1 MRGHLDVRISEKVI
15 LTLNEASAYSGVGTN
30 KLAILSREPGC
41 KFVLYI
47 GTKRFY
53 KRKQLEEFL
62 QNSET
67 I

>member
-1 MRGHLDVRISEKVI
+1 MRGHLDVRICEKVI

-30 KLAILSREPGC
+30 KLALLSREPGC

-47 GTKRFY
+47 GKKRYY
-53 KRKQLEEFL
+53 KRKELEEFL
-62 QNSET
+62 LKSNS